1 MTEKEREEFF
11 LNSPKAPEFKRT
23 REWAEKWVDQS
34 LKEAEDLTGI
44 KAEDAERE
52 ILIAWYLNE
61 IDDMECE
68 ARLDRAAYDR
78 AKRDAAD

>member
-11 LNSPKAPEFKRT
+11 LNSPKAPGFKRT
-23 REWAEKWVDQS
+23 REWAEEMIDKS
-34 LKEAEDLTGI
+34 LKEAEEMFGI
-44 KAEDAERE
+44 KAEEAEKE
-52 ILIAWYLNE
+52 ILVAWYLNE

-78 AKRDAAD
+78 AKKDAVN